1 MGADD
6 YIVKPFSLTELIA
19 RVDAVYRRVSVS
31 RKAEDSKT
39 PDDRLVSGDF
49 KLDYRLRKLFKG
61 EEEIELTSVEFQLME
76 YLMANPEKK
85 LARKEIL
92 ERVWGKDY
100 YGDEKVVDVNV
111 RRLRMKIEDDP
122 SSPKHLTTVWGSGY
136 KWIP

>member
-1 MGADD
+1 
-6 YIVKPFSLTELIA
+6 
-19 RVDAVYRRVSVS
+19 
-31 RKAEDSKT
+31 
-39 PDDRLVSGDF
+39 
-49 KLDYRLRKLFKG
+49 LRKLFKG